1 MRWTFK
7 LYDASGDGAL
17 EQQEVA
23 GDDVLGDLDNG
34 LGDLEDGRGGLDGGL
49 GDLDDGLGDLD
60 DGLKYNNYFPGSA
73 DNAIHTGGIL

>member
-23 GDDVLGDLDNG
+23 GDDVLGDLDDG
-34 LGDLEDGRGGLDGGL
+34 LGDLEDGL
-49 GDLDDGLGDLD
+49 GDLDDGLGDLED
-60 DGLKYNNYFPGSA
+60 GHGDGLKYNNYFPGSA

>member
-23 GDDVLGDLDNG
+23 GDDVLGDLDDGLGDLKDG
-34 LGDLEDGRGGLDGGL
+34 LGDLEDGRG
-49 GDLDDGLGDLD
+49 DLEDGLGDFE

>member
-23 GDDVLGDLDNG
+23 GDDVLGDLDDG
-34 LGDLEDGRGGLDGGL
+34 LGDLEDGRGGFFMVVLV
-49 GDLDDGLGDLD
+49 
-60 DGLKYNNYFPGSA
+60 
-73 DNAIHTGGIL
+73 ILMMVLVILMMA

>member
-23 GDDVLGDLDNG
+23 GDDVLGDLDDG
-34 LGDLEDGRGGLDGGL
+34 LGDLNGGL
-49 GDLDDGLGDLD
+49 GHLD

>member
-23 GDDVLGDLDNG
+23 GDDVLGDLDDC
-34 LGDLEDGRGGLDGGL
+34 LGDLEDGRGGFDGGL
-49 GDLDDGLGDLD
+49 GDLDDSLGDLE

>member
-23 GDDVLGDLDNG
+23 GDDVLGDLDDG
-34 LGDLEDGRGGLDGGL
+34 LGDLNGGL
-49 GDLDDGLGDLD
+49 GHLD
-60 DGLKYNNYFPGSA
+60 DGLKYNNYSPGSA

>member
-23 GDDVLGDLDNG
+23 GDDVLGDLDDG
-34 LGDLEDGRGGLDGGL
+34 LDDLEDGL
-49 GDLDDGLGDLD
+49 GDLDDGLGDLED
-60 DGLKYNNYFPGSA
+60 GRGDGLKYNNYFPGSA

>member
-23 GDDVLGDLDNG
+23 GDDVLGDLEDG
-34 LGDLEDGRGGLDGGL
+34 LGDLDGGL
-49 GDLDDGLGDLD
+49 GDLDDSLGDLD

>member
-23 GDDVLGDLDNG
+23 GDDVLGDLDDC
-34 LGDLEDGRGGLDGGL
+34 LGDLEDGRGGFDG
-49 GDLDDGLGDLD
+49 GLGDLD
-60 DGLKYNNYFPGSA
+60 DGLKYNIDFPGSA